1 MRTPVL
7 RALFFTC
14 CMVYALLL
22 GSVAAS
28 AQAPPLPV
36 KPASTDSVAW
46 YRVADWGVEGQ
57 AWSDVQRPY
66 DRLPRRAEGIV
77 RDKVW
82 ELSRQSAGMSC
93 RFVTDAQEIRV
104 RYVLLGQRLAMAHMP
119 ATGVSGVDLYVHLEQ
134 AGWRWIATSQ
144 PAAQQVQ
151 ATLIREMAPGRR
163 EYMMYL
169 PLLNGIDSLEIGVP
183 PGASFAAVAP
193 RRERPLVFYGTSIM
207 HGACAS
213 RAGMAIPAIL
223 GRHLNIPTVNL
234 GFNGNGRME
243 PEVETFLAE
252 IEAAVYIIDC
262 LPNLTAL
269 ETAQRTIPLVRQ
281 LRAARPATPILLVE
295 DRIFPNSVVLP
306 GRAKGHTDRQ
316 AALLAAYDSLL
327 TEGVKGLYYLKGA
340 GLLGDDGEA
349 TVDGSHPTDL
359 GMMRYADA
367 YEKALRPILRPQ

>member
-1 MRTPVL
+1 MIYVL
-7 RALFFTC
+7 LIC
-14 CMVYALLL
+14 
-22 GSVAAS
+22 SVAAS
-28 AQAPPLPV
+28 AQVQPLAV

-57 AWSDVQRPY
+57 AWSDVARTY

-77 RDKVW
+77 REKVW

-104 RYVLLGQRLAMAHMP
+104 RYVLLSQRIALAHMP
-119 ATGVSGVDLYVHLEQ
+119 ATGVSGVDLYVHLDQ

-144 PAAQQVQ
+144 PATQQVQ
-151 ATLIREMAPGRR
+151 ATLIREMSPGRR

-183 PGASFAAVAP
+183 PGSSFAAVSP
-193 RRERPLVFYGTSIM
+193 RRDRPLVFYGTSIM

-223 GRHLNIPTVNL
+223 GRWLDVPTVNL
-234 GFNGNGRME
+234 GFNGNGKME
-243 PEVETFLAE
+243 PEVGKFLTE
-252 IEAAVYIIDC
+252 IDASVYIIDC

-281 LRAARPATPILLVE
+281 IRAARPGTPILLVE

-306 GRAKGHTDRQ
+306 GRAKGHTERQ
-316 AALLAAYDSLL
+316 AALHAAYDSLL
-327 TEGVKGLYYLKGA
+327 AEGVKGLHYLTGA

-359 GMMRYADA
+359 GMKRYADA
-367 YEKALRPILRPQ
+367 YERALRPILRLQ